1 MKVDIIIVNYNSGQY
16 LKHCLDALHKTNG
29 IFHNSKVIVY
39 DNASTDESLKRAQEA
54 FPRVSYIGNHV
65 NLGFARAV
73 NKVIERSSGD
83 FVLLVNPDAI
93 VFPESISLMLDFMKT
108 NKQCGV
114 LGGELLSPS
123 GYRQPSCRRFPNY
136 VNVLFGRRSL
146 MRRVFPGNPF
156 SRKYLYSEIDPTKPH
171 MVDFVEGSLMM
182 IRRKALEDVG
192 CFDEQ
197 LFLYVED
204 ADLCYRMK
212 QKGWETWWLPQTYA
226 IHYRG
231 ETFRTDNIHPAMYHS
246 RGLYRFFCKH
256 YKRPFL
262 ARLVLRF
269 FLTLRLV
276 YVIATGSLKE
286 VFHDIRLSPPR

>member
-1 MKVDIIIVNYNSGQY
+1 MKLDIIIVNYNSGQY
-16 LKHCLDALHKTNG
+16 LKHCLDALHKANG

-39 DNASTDESLKRAQEA
+39 DNGSTDESLKRAQES
-54 FPRVSYIGNHV
+54 FPRVSYIGNHL

-83 FVLLVNPDAI
+83 YVLLVNPDAI
-93 VFPESISLMLDFMKT
+93 VFPESISLMLDFMRT

-136 VNVLFGRRSL
+136 VNVPFGRRSL
-146 MRRVFPGNPF
+146 MRRMFPGNPL

-171 MVDFVEGSLMM
+171 KVDFVEGSLMM

-256 YKRPFL
+256 YKPSTLTRL
-262 ARLVLRF
+262 ALRF
-269 FLTLRLV
+269 LLALRLV

-286 VFHDIRLSPPR
+286 VFHDIRFSPPR